1 MPGPLVVGAL
11 RPRILLPLDFE
22 ARHAPD
28 EARLVI
34 AHERAH
40 LARGDTR
47 AQLVA
52 VALRCLQWFNPFLH
66 LAGPAFRLDQELA
79 CDASVLARHPHARR
93 RYADAMLNVQ
103 LAVPGLPVGCHWQS
117 SQSLKERI
125 LMLKQPQPGARRRRM
140 GLVVLGLVL
149 GATSYTAWAVRPAPS
164 LDVPAPPTAPMAPEA
179 PPAPPVAP
187 APLPPAGP
195 KHWRARTPPTPRS
208 PWWAAPPFPAAPN
221 STRSPMAWSAA
232 RSARKVSR
240 PSPSTAVPAPP
251 APPPVLSPPRY
262 PSDAAAAGRSG
273 RVVLKVLVG
282 TDGRA
287 KDIVVEQSEPAGVFE
302 ASTLEA
308 ARDWVFQPAME
319 GGRAVEGWVRVPV
332 DFEAPTMP
340 APAAG
345 GGA

>member
-1 MPGPLVVGAL
+1 
-11 RPRILLPLDFE
+11 
-22 ARHAPD
+22 
-28 EARLVI
+28 
-34 AHERAH
+34 
-40 LARGDTR
+40 
-47 AQLVA
+47 
-52 VALRCLQWFNPFLH
+52 
-66 LAGPAFRLDQELA
+66 
-79 CDASVLARHPHARR
+79 
-93 RYADAMLNVQ
+93 
-103 LAVPGLPVGCHWQS
+103 
-117 SQSLKERI
+117 
-125 LMLKQPQPGARRRRM
+125 MLKQPQPGARRRRM

-187 APLPPAGP
+187 APLPPAAP
-195 KHWRARTPPTPRS
+195 
-208 PWWAAPPFPAAPN
+208 APPAP
-221 STRSPMAWSAA
+221 
-232 RSARKVSR
+232 
-240 PSPSTAVPAPP
+240 PSTAVPPPPAPP